1 MSEHKRDTVLA
12 KKVRFY
18 YNLIKRTY
26 DYIVSGNTG
35 FIERY
40 ITERDKTKDPVLYH
54 KLYIFTYVDK
64 LYASNEELINAA
76 IDRSESEFEDW
87 YFEDYL
93 LNKSKYKSILIK
105 N

>member
-1 MSEHKRDTVLA
+1 MSEHKRDTDLA
-12 KKVRFY
+12 KRVRY
-18 YNLIKRTY
+18 YYSLIKRTY

-40 ITERDKTKDPVLYH
+40 ITERDKTKDSSLYH
-54 KLYIFTYVDK
+54 KLYIFPYVDK

-76 IDRSESEFEDW
+76 IGRSESEFEDW

-93 LNKSKYKSILIK
+93 LNKSKYERTH
-105 N
+105 